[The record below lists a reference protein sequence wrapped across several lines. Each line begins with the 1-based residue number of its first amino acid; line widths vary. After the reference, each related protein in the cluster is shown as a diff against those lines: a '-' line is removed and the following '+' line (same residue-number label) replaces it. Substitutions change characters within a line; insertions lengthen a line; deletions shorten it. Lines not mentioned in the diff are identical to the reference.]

1 LLFLALSTLLT
12 LQNASASPGVV
23 PSESSAPAPDS
34 PAPRPT
40 ATPAR
45 GRRTPT
51 GSPTPAVTPTPTKGP
66 AGRLIVVDKSDNA
79 FSILD
84 TSNGKLVATAPTDPG
99 PHEVEV
105 LADGKTAA
113 ISVYGSKASPGRKV
127 MLIDAA
133 TGQSIATVDMGE
145 HSRPHGL
152 DALKDGRLLVTTEAS
167 REVAIVDPKTAKVV
181 KRIATDRDLSH
192 MVASS
197 PDGKRAYVS
206 SIAAGALTVLD
217 LMSGRVI
224 ADIPT
229 GKGAEGV
236 AVTPDGREAWVTNRT
251 ANTISVVDTN
261 TLKTTFAIE
270 AGEFPIRVKFTPD
283 GARAIVSFTGSGDV
297 GVFDR
302 AKRALIKRIPLGRDA
317 VADSGGRVF
326 QKRFGSS
333 PAPVGIFVSPDG
345 KRAWVAASHADVVS
359 VINLDELKVEDAW
372 PAGKEPDGLA
382 GVFPSAAATK
392 K

>member
-1 LLFLALSTLLT
+1 LLFLAIATVLT
-12 LQNASASPGVV
+12 LQNASASPGTI
-23 PSESSAPAPDS
+23 PSDSSAT
-34 PAPRPT
+34 PRPT
-40 ATPAR
+40 ATPR
-45 GRRTPT
+45 PGRRTPT
-51 GSPTPAVTPTPTKGP
+51 PAASQSPSPTPTPTRGP
-66 AGRLIVVDKSDNA
+66 AGKLIVVDKSDNA

-99 PHEVEV
+99 PHEVVV

-133 TGQSIATVDMGE
+133 TGQSIATVDIGE
-145 HSRPHGL
+145 RSRPHGL
-152 DALKDGRLLVTTEAS
+152 DALRDGRLLVTSEGT
-167 REVAIVDPKTAKVV
+167 RELAIVDPKTAKVV
-181 KRIATDRDLSH
+181 KRLPTERDVSH

-197 PDGKRAYVS
+197 PDGKRAYVT

-217 LMSGRVI
+217 LMSGKVI
-224 ADIPT
+224 ADIAT

-236 AVTPDGREAWVTNRT
+236 AVTPDGREVWVTNRQ
-251 ANTISVVDTN
+251 ANTISVVDAN
-261 TLKTTFAIE
+261 ALKAVFAIE

-283 GARAIVSFTGSGDV
+283 GARAIVSFTGSGDI

-317 VADSGGRVF
+317 VAGTQSRVF
-326 QKRFGSS
+326 QNRFGTS
-333 PAPVGIFVSPDG
+333 PAPVGIFVAPDG
-345 KRAWVAASHADVVS
+345 RRAWIAASHADIVS

-372 PAGKEPDGLA
+372 AAGKEPDGLA
-382 GVFPSAAATK
+382 GVFPSAGAAAK